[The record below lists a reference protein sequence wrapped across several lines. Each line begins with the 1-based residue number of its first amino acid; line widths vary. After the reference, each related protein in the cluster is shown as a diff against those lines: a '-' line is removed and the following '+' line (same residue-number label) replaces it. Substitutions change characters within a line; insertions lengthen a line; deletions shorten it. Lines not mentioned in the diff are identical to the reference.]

1 MRLFK
6 RSHFVQPAAVV
17 AGSLLLAAC
26 GSSASKPSGMSGMNM
41 PGISRPSSPVPAPS
55 SSPMPGMDMD
65 EPMPTGDGLAATA
78 QGSTL
83 VPASA
88 TVGGP
93 TSDGFRFKIL
103 DASSGKAV
111 TKFQD
116 DQTKQ
121 MHFYLIR
128 SDLSGFQHVHPT
140 MAADGTWTAPLA
152 SAAPG
157 SYRAYASFIAAGSDG
172 AAVAPVL
179 SVKVNVPGSAAP
191 TALPAASTTTS
202 VDGYTVTVSGSPM
215 AGMAMPLK
223 ASISKDG
230 APVRNLQPY
239 LATYAHLSAFHA
251 GDLAFAH
258 LHPQGAAATTD
269 TGGPDLTF
277 EATFP
282 SSGDWRVFLQF
293 QTGGTLHTAAITV
306 DVR

>member
-1 MRLFK
+1 
-6 RSHFVQPAAVV
+6 
-17 AGSLLLAAC
+17 
-26 GSSASKPSGMSGMNM
+26 
-41 PGISRPSSPVPAPS
+41 
-55 SSPMPGMDMD
+55 MDRD
-65 EPMPTGDGLAATA
+65 EPMPAGDGLAATG
-78 QGSTL
+78 QGFTL

-88 TVGGP
+88 TIGGP
-93 TSDGFRFKIL
+93 ASDGFRFKIL
-103 DASSGKAV
+103 DSSGKAV
-111 TKFQD
+111 TKFAD

-157 SYRAYASFIAAGSDG
+157 AYRAYASFITAGADG
-172 AAVAPVL
+172 KAVAPVL
-179 SVKVNVPGSAAP
+179 SVAVTAPGSAP
-191 TALPAASTTTS
+191 TATLPAAASTTT

-223 ASISKDG
+223 ASITKGG
-230 APVRNLQPY
+230 APVTNLEPY

-258 LHPQGAAATTD
+258 LHPQGPAATTD

-306 DVR
+306 HVR